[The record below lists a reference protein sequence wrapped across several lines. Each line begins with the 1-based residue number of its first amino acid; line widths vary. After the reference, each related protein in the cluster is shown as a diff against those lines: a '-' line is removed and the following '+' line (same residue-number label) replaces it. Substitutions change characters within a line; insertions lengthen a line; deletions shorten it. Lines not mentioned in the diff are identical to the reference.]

1 MKKTKIHSSTKV
13 ESKQI
18 LLCNTNRNSQD
29 FLNSLKF
36 RLNGNYKK
44 IPNYLIEKSG
54 KIHNLN
60 NQDVTSHY
68 LDGYTHKG
76 VVIICLENLGWL
88 KRRSQ
93 DGKFVDWLG
102 DIYTNKVHEK
112 KWRGKYFWDIY
123 SNKQMEST
131 LKLVKDICKKQNIPQ
146 DFIGH
151 NVLVD
156 GIENFKGIVSRSNY
170 NEYWTDIN
178 PSFNF
183 ELL

>member
-1 MKKTKIHSSTKV
+1 MKKIKTHSNTKV

-18 LLCNTNRNSQD
+18 LLCNTNRNSKD
-29 FLNSLKF
+29 FLNSIKF

-44 IPNYLIEKSG
+44 VPNYLIEKSG
-54 KIHNLN
+54 KINNLN
-60 NQDVTSHY
+60 KEDVTPY
-68 LDGYTHKG
+68 FLDGYTNKG
-76 VVIICLENLGWL
+76 VVVVCLENVGWL
-88 KRRSQ
+88 KRRSV

-102 DIYTNKVHEK
+102 DIYKGDMFEK
-112 KWRGKYFWDIY
+112 KWRGKHFWDIY